1 MFSYMFL
8 YLLKKLDW
16 VLVISVLVLCLI
28 GLLSI
33 YSTSFSQDPS
43 FFYKQLI
50 FIISGFFLMLIFALL
65 DYRFFRNHPR
75 LLIVL
80 YILTNLLLIGVLI
93 FGREIRGALSWI
105 RIGALSFEP
114 VELMK
119 LIMILI
125 LAQYFSL
132 RHIELYRIRHIIA
145 SGIYTAIPAFLIFFQ
160 PDLGSTMILVFLWL
174 GMMIIAGIK
183 WRQLIAL
190 FLIGAI
196 LIGATWLFLLKPYQK
211 ERIIT
216 FVNPYLDP
224 LGGSYQRI
232 QSIIAIGAGK
242 FLGRGLGQGSQ
253 SQLQFLPE
261 QHTDFIFASI
271 AEEWGFVG
279 VLIIFIL
286 YFLFFFRII
295 KIALQSTNNFAR
307 LFCVGALIVFL
318 FQFIVNI
325 GMNLGVLPIAGISLS
340 FISYGGSNLIMGFI
354 TLGIIQSIAV
364 RGK

>member
-1 MFSYMFL
+1 MFI

-16 VLVISVLVLCLI
+16 VLAVSVLILCLI

-145 SGIYTAIPAFLIFFQ
+145 SGIYIAIPAFLIFFQ

-174 GMMIIAGIK
+174 GIMVIAGIK

-190 FLIGAI
+190 FLIGTI
-196 LIGATWLFLLKPYQK
+196 LIGAVWLFLLKPYQK

-242 FLGRGLGQGSQ
+242 LGGRGLGQGSQ

-286 YFLFFFRII
+286 YFLFFFRVI

-307 LFCVGALIVFL
+307 LFCIGALIVFL
-318 FQFIVNI
+318 FQFVVNI

-340 FISYGGSNLIMGFI
+340 FISYGGSNLIMSFI
-354 TLGIIQSIAV
+354 TLGIIQSIAA

>member
-33 YSTSFSQDPS
+33 YSTSFGQDPS

-65 DYRFFRNHPR
+65 DYRFFRNHPQ
-75 LLIVL
+75 LLIVFYVL
-80 YILTNLLLIGVLI
+80 SILLLIGVLI
-93 FGREIRGALSWI
+93 FGREIRGAVSWL
-105 RIGALSFEP
+105 RIGSFSFEP
-114 VELMK
+114 VELAK
-119 LIMILI
+119 LVMILI

-132 RHIELYRIRHIIA
+132 RHIEFYRIRHIIA
-145 SGIYTAIPAFLIFFQ
+145 SGIYTIIPVALIFFQ
-160 PDLGSTMILVFLWL
+160 PDLGSAMVLVFLWL
-174 GMMIIAGIK
+174 GIMIIAGIK
-183 WRQLIAL
+183 PRQLIAL
-190 FLIGAI
+190 FLIGIIIFGIA
-196 LIGATWLFLLKPYQK
+196 WLGLLKPYQK
-211 ERIIT
+211 ERFIT
-216 FVNPYLDP
+216 FINPYIDP
-224 LGGSYQRI
+224 LGSGYHRI

-242 FLGRGLGQGSQ
+242 LLGRGLGQGSQ

-295 KIALQSTNNFAR
+295 KIALKSTNNFAR

-318 FQFIVNI
+318 FQFVVNI

-340 FISYGGSNLIMGFI
+340 FISYGGSNLIMSFI

>member
-1 MFSYMFL
+1 
-8 YLLKKLDW
+8 
-16 VLVISVLVLCLI
+16 
-28 GLLSI
+28 
-33 YSTSFSQDPS
+33 
-43 FFYKQLI
+43 
-50 FIISGFFLMLIFALL
+50 MLIFALL

-145 SGIYTAIPAFLIFFQ
+145 SGIYIAIPAFLIFFQ

-174 GMMIIAGIK
+174 GIMVIAGIK

-190 FLIGAI
+190 FLIGTI
-196 LIGATWLFLLKPYQK
+196 LIGAVWLFLLKPYQK

-242 FLGRGLGQGSQ
+242 LGGRGLGQGSQ

-286 YFLFFFRII
+286 YFLFFFRVI

-307 LFCVGALIVFL
+307 LFCIGALIVFL
-318 FQFIVNI
+318 FQFVVNI

-340 FISYGGSNLIMGFI
+340 FISYGGSNLIMSFI

>member
-1 MFSYMFL
+1 M
-8 YLLKKLDW
+8 
-16 VLVISVLVLCLI
+16 VISVFLLCAV

-33 YSTSFSQDPS
+33 YSTSFAQDRS

-50 FIISGFFLMLIFALL
+50 FIISGFFLILIFALL

-75 LLIVL
+75 LLIIL
-80 YILTNLLLIGVLI
+80 YIFSILLLIGVLI
-93 FGREIRGALSWI
+93 FGREIRGALSWF
-105 RIGALSFEP
+105 RIGAFSFEP
-114 VELMK
+114 VELAK
-119 LIMILI
+119 LVMILI

-145 SGIYTAIPAFLIFFQ
+145 SGIYIVIPTFLIFFQ
-160 PDLGSTMILVFLWL
+160 PDLGSAMILVFLWL
-174 GMMIIAGIK
+174 GIMIIAGIK
-183 WRQLIAL
+183 LRQLIVL

-196 LIGATWLFLLKPYQK
+196 IFGGAWLGLLKPYQK
-211 ERIIT
+211 ERIVS

-232 QSIIAIGAGK
+232 QSIIAIGAGQ

-286 YFLFFFRII
+286 YFLFFFRVI
-295 KIALQSTNNFAR
+295 KIALRSSNNFAR
-307 LFCVGALIVFL
+307 LFCIGAAIIFL
-318 FQFIVNI
+318 FQFLVNI
-325 GMNLGVLPIAGISLS
+325 GMNLGVLPIAGISLP
-340 FISYGGSNLIMGFI
+340 FVSYGGSNLIISFI

-364 RGK
+364 RRR